1 MVEKGETGRGRES
14 ESHGSKS
21 GGWGED
27 QSVRTI
33 PHALRQW
40 WPEIVYFLLLL
51 LLLLECCCN
60 ESLETV
66 ACIVLPSESFC
77 LARPCDPVQR
87 IACRIK
93 SDSINSH
100 RTCHIRNNTESP
112 FYRVPEHSNF
122 IARKAYIRHIIT

>member
-1 MVEKGETGRGRES
+1 MVEEGDTGRGRGS

-51 LLLLECCCN
+51 ECCCN

-66 ACIVLPSESFC
+66 ACIRF
-77 LARPCDPVQR
+77 
-87 IACRIK
+87 
-93 SDSINSH
+93 
-100 RTCHIRNNTESP
+100 T
-112 FYRVPEHSNF
+112 F
-122 IARKAYIRHIIT
+122 